1 MIINYPKMLT
11 VYKVDFIDK
20 KAKKIKR
27 CKLKEWNNLF
37 TFNSFIHVTENFIE
51 GGGDGGRG
59 YVEGYN
65 CERTY
70 MYMEDKACKLWKERN
85 KKVKTIHSSHR

>member
-70 MYMEDKACKLWKERN
+70 MEDKACKLWKERN

>member
-51 GGGDGGRG
+51 GGGVGVGG
-59 YVEGYN
+59 
-65 CERTY
+65 T
-70 MYMEDKACKLWKERN
+70 WKDTIVKGHTCIWKIRRVNYGRKET
-85 KKVKTIHSSHR
+85 KK